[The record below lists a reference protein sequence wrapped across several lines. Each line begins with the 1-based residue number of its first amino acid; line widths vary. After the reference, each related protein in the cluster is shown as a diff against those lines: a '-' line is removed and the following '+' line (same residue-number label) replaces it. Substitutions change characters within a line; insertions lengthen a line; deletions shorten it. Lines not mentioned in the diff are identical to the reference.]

1 MSEPSVKRLTEEF
14 SVEDDFGDEDF
25 YIPTRPG
32 PESSPAPPDVDIKF
46 SPFGDILC
54 SFKGSLQPHT
64 DMEAHP
70 PKEEDQRGEKHD
82 IEDEVFVHDLLK
94 TSLSLRVFTS

>member
-1 MSEPSVKRLTEEF
+1 MSKPAEERLAKELSMEDHF
-14 SVEDDFGDEDF
+14 SDEDF
-25 YIPTRPG
+25 DVPSGPG
-32 PESSPAPPDVDIKF
+32 PESSPTSSDVDLEF
-46 SPFGDILC
+46 FPFGDILC

-82 IEDEVFVHDLLK
+82 IEDEVFVHGFLK
-94 TSLSLRVFTS
+94 GSRILGF

>member
-1 MSEPSVKRLTEEF
+1 MSEPAVERLGEEL
-14 SVEDDFGDEDF
+14 SMKDDFGDEDY

-70 PKEEDQRGEKHD
+70 PKEENHRWKKHD
-82 IEDEVFVHDLLK
+82 VEDEMFVHGFLK
-94 TSLSLRVFTS
+94 GSRILGF